1 MKKIE
6 KEMLR
11 AILEGRSWRK
21 SNTHVQFQNGWA
33 RVFLFDNL
41 IAQVDTKTDTVY
53 ISTGGWRTITTKG
66 RLNAILIHF
75 TNFKVFQKDFLW
87 YIGDVRNKM
96 RTYWDHTPYSRI
108 LKVTYNSVQTT
119 DGIFPDMVNECDM
132 RQQKIEEMK
141 NSMSARIK
149 RMERKLRKKDRMWGN
164 PIFS

>member
-1 MKKIE
+1 
-6 KEMLR
+6 MLR

-75 TNFKVFQKDFLW
+75 TDYAVTQKNYVWF
-87 YIGDVRNKM
+87 IKDVRNDICTHWGYDY
-96 RTYWDHTPYSRI
+96 RSSV
-108 LKVTYNSVQTT
+108 LKVTHDGVFTT
-119 DGIFPDMVNECDM
+119 DGEWPAMFTESQL
-132 RQQKIEEMK
+132 RFRKIEEMK
-141 NSMSARIK
+141 NSLEARFK
-149 RMERKLRKKDRMWGN
+149 RMQRAVAKKKTLWN
-164 PIFS
+164 KPIFA

>member
-53 ISTGGWRTITTKG
+53 ISTGGWRTITTKN

-75 TNFKVFQKDFLW
+75 TNYKVFQKDFLW
-87 YIGDVRNKM
+87 YIGDISNKM
-96 RTYWDHTPYSRI
+96 RAYWGHDYRSSV
-108 LKVTYNSVQTT
+108 LKVTYDSVSTT
-119 DGIFPDMVNECDM
+119 DGGWPAMLDESQL
-132 RQQKIEEMK
+132 RLREIEGMK
-141 NSMSARIK
+141 NSMEARFK
-149 RMERKLRKKDRMWGN
+149 RMQRAVAKKETLWN
-164 PIFS
+164 KPIFA